1 MSIKTPSIEH
11 PAAQQPQPRPWH
23 ATPFPIIG
31 IGGSRGKTTVSFML
45 SDILRAAGLSVGC
58 WNSAGVFLDDVQQ
71 EGELQPWSRLLLA
84 SRHGEV
90 DVLVQELPS
99 STVVAAGLPP
109 DTLAMAVLT
118 TLCGNADAC
127 LLTPE
132 AMLDRRALENI
143 THALHA
149 DGTLIIGADDHDVA
163 EIAGTSGRALLPV
176 ALHRDHPLI
185 RQALGTHGDAIW
197 MDERRAMHGTD
208 PDGDPTLLVDLRTV
222 AATHHGTLLFQAQNA
237 MLAAAA
243 ALRLGVEPDAIRRGL
258 AGWATR
264 PDRQPGACTMLR
276 IGEATVIIDQPRQM
290 QSLRG
295 LLRSLRHVP
304 HRRAVCIIGPMG
316 GMHESDLVD
325 ATRSIA
331 DASGLVILHSS
342 VREPERM
349 AQIRAGLAQAMTP
362 PFVIPAADESRA
374 IDYLLN
380 TLQPNDLA
388 VVLTDDPERVV
399 SHLWP
404 APRISVEST
413 SVAGV
418 VRSPQP

>member
-1 MSIKTPSIEH
+1 MTAKTPTLHHTTIHAPELRS
-11 PAAQQPQPRPWH
+11 WH

-31 IGGSRGKTTVSFML
+31 VGGSRGKTTVTFML
-45 SDILRAAGLSVGC
+45 ADILRTAGLTVGC
-58 WNSAGVFLDDVQQ
+58 WNSAGVFLDDTQQ
-71 EGELQPWSRLLLA
+71 EGELQPWSRLLHA

-132 AMLDRRALENI
+132 SMLDRRALENI

-149 DGTLIIGADDHDVA
+149 EGTLIIGADDHDVA
-163 EIAGTSGRALLPV
+163 EIAASSGRSVFPV

-185 RQALGTHGDAIW
+185 RQTLAAQSDAIW
-197 MDERRAMHGTD
+197 MDDRRAMHGMSMD
-208 PDGDPTLLVDLRTV
+208 DPTLLIDLRTV
-222 AATHHGTLLFQAQNA
+222 AATHHGTLLFQVQNV

-258 AGWATR
+258 TGWATR

-276 IGEATVIIDQPRQM
+276 INEATVIIDQPRQM

-304 HRRAVCIIGPMG
+304 HRRAVCIIGPMA
-316 GMHESDLVD
+316 GMHEVDLVD
-325 ATRSIA
+325 ATRNIA
-331 DASGLVILHSS
+331 DAAGLVILHGATH
-342 VREPERM
+342 EPQRM
-349 AQIRAGLAQAMTP
+349 ARIRAGLAQSVTP
-362 PFVIPAADESRA
+362 PFVIPAADEARA

-388 VVLTDDPERVV
+388 VVLTDEPVQVV

-418 VRSPQP
+418 VRSTQP